1 MDWKFF
7 IRSSRWCPRYLIGSR
22 GKSALWPKSKE
33 VLRMEYWILK
43 CNNVAA
49 KRIASIH
56 TTNKLSVISQALGEK
71 IRKIKKLIKGCE
83 SNLSL
88 EISKIFLVS
97 FVAQMEN
104 FFYLLEEN
112 CLVISNIVGKWWTA
126 WPWFTDHITDCDIEG
141 MVSIITR
148 VCSDQWIMGMND
160 ARRKWI
166 KNPEKIS
173 HVCLEPEGAELV
185 YFHIEL
191 MAFWLGTDNMMIIHN
206 SDRWI

>member
-56 TTNKLSVISQALGEK
+56 MTNKLSVISQALGEK

-97 FVAQMEN
+97 FVDCIKKTKQSPHGKLFLSTWRKLFGYFKHRWKMM
-104 FFYLLEEN
+104 N
-112 CLVISNIVGKWWTA
+112 CVTMIHRSHYRLWHWGDGVHYYKS
-126 WPWFTDHITDCDIEG
+126 
-141 MVSIITR
+141 M
-148 VCSDQWIMGMND
+148 QW
-160 ARRKWI
+160 
-166 KNPEKIS
+166 S
-173 HVCLEPEGAELV
+173 V
-185 YFHIEL
+185 
-191 MAFWLGTDNMMIIHN
+191 DNGN
-206 SDRWI
+206 EWCQKEVN